1 MGASRFLILGANSFY
16 GATFA
21 EYVKQKG
28 DTPILLGRPD
38 WSLGDDIPERPYDY
52 IVNFVSRSLVAE
64 SWKDPQ
70 AWMLTN
76 CVFFT
81 ALLEQLRERQF
92 KKFVHV
98 STPEVYG
105 DTGGWVDEEFTDWR
119 PSTPYAVSRAAGD
132 QILKAYWRSYGFPA
146 VITRTANIYGPG
158 QGKNRFIPLAFDT
171 LRRGEKLHLH
181 GGGSTVRCFIHAWDA
196 CAGLYRVAREGSI
209 GQTYHISTTYETSI
223 LNLAKKICRLLGADT
238 KLLGSQPDRLGKD
251 QHYLLR
257 SDRLRRMGWRDTITL
272 DKGLQEY
279 AAGTRFTSEV
289 PQG

>member
-1 MGASRFLILGANSFY
+1 MTARFLILGSNSFY
-16 GATFA
+16 GSTFA

-28 DTPILLGRPD
+28 DRAVLLGRPE
-38 WSLGDDIPERPYDY
+38 WSLGDEIPERPYDY

-64 SWKDPQ
+64 SWADPQ
-70 AWMLTN
+70 GWMMTN
-76 CVFFT
+76 VVLFN
-81 ALLEQLRERQF
+81 ALLEQLRGRQF

-105 DTGGWVDEEFTDWR
+105 DCDGWLDESFAAWR
-119 PSTPYAVSRAAGD
+119 PSTPYACSRAAGD
-132 QILKAYWRSYGFPA
+132 MLLDAYRRAYGFPA
-146 VITRTANIYGPG
+146 LITRTANIYGPG

-171 LRRGEKLHLH
+171 LRRGERLLLH

-209 GQTYHISTTYETSI
+209 GQTYHISTTHETSI
-223 LNLAKKICRLLGADT
+223 LNVAKKICRIVGADT

-257 SDRLRRMGWRDTITL
+257 SDRIRRMGWRDTITL
-272 DKGLQEY
+272 DKGLGEY
-279 AAGTRFTSEV
+279 ARARSACEV
-289 PQG
+289 SQG